1 VKSSKYVEPISSVRD
16 VTPATLRLAY
26 RYAADGTLAY
36 AAEICERLF
45 SDERIISL
53 LETLSGVFAL
63 PMEFEGDDA
72 VVEALSGRRGD
83 WWMMFP
89 EDVLSDLTKW
99 TRVLGVAIAQVKEWR
114 TDETTGRAVPMLKV
128 WNPKHLRWDRNEL
141 KWYLRTRTGEIE
153 IKPGEGEWV
162 IMKGYSSRDP
172 WLASPWHGLSLWWL
186 AKSYSLL
193 DWSDQNDR
201 LATGKFVAE
210 PGKEVSFTPE
220 QRKELA
226 RDIQQL
232 GRNGSVVMPEG
243 VSLKLLESQADTYET
258 YSMQIDAANTAF
270 AVALLG
276 NNLSSEVK
284 GGSYAAASVHEN
296 VADDKK
302 RSLSETFAT
311 QLRDSVLKF
320 YVKANFGDGVAVP
333 WPSWN
338 LDRPKDKNARA
349 TELASLGGFLDS
361 CAKASVSPNLEQLS
375 EEFELEL
382 VAGTPPTPA
391 SGAQEPTREVFSD
404 EVRETTDGEAEG
416 QRLADELVENSV
428 SSVDD
433 ELPIDAMLEAISS
446 AKTYGELR
454 AALLRIAGTDM
465 DPNSFANVMARA
477 DTIAQL
483 LGEYTAK
490 LDGKE

>member
-1 VKSSKYVEPISSVRD
+1 M
-16 VTPATLRLAY
+16 AY
-26 RYAADGTLAY
+26 RYAAQGTVAY
-36 AAEICERLF
+36 AADVVERVS
-45 SDERIISL
+45 SDERIISHI
-53 LETLSGVFAL
+53 ETLAGVFSL
-63 PMEFEGDDA
+63 PLEFTDSDDA
-72 VVEALSGRRGD
+72 VIEALSGRRGD
-83 WWMMFP
+83 WWQMFP
-89 EDVLSDLTKW
+89 EELMQELTKW
-99 TRVLGVAIAQVKEWR
+99 TRLLGLAVVQIREWKR
-114 TDETTGRAVPMLKV
+114 DSTTGRVIPQLKV
-128 WNPKHLRWDRNEL
+128 WHPKHLRWDQNEL
-141 KWYLRTRTGEIE
+141 KWFLRTRSGEIH

-162 IMKGYSSRDP
+162 ILSGYSTREPILS
-172 WLASPWHGLSLWWL
+172 APWHGLALWWL

-311 QLRDSVLKF
+311 QLRDSVLKH
-320 YVKANFGDGVAVP
+320 YVKANFGDGVVVP
-333 WPSWN
+333 WPSWK

-349 TELASLGGFLDS
+349 QELASLGGFLDS

-382 VAGTPPTPA
+382 VTGAGPTPP
-391 SGAQEPTREVFSD
+391 SDAQEPTREVFSD
-404 EVRETTDGEAEG
+404 EVRESTDGEAVG

-454 AALLRIAGTDM
+454 AALLRLAGTDM